1 MASGADSPRVSPV
14 KHLIP
19 LFFVTL
25 LLSTVARAQTPAPA
39 AEEKPSS
46 SPSPAAPV
54 QAPPVPQAPPAA
66 DSAPP
71 TAGAQPET
79 PATGASIQ
87 ATPAAPPAPAAAPPA
102 GASATA
108 KPEKA
113 QGLPTVAVL
122 SLEANKSAQDSA
134 PAIASLIASHLAE
147 SPKLKVLTQRDIE
160 TMLSTE
166 RQRQLLGSGTCSAQ
180 GSCLEELSNVVGAR
194 YVVTG
199 RLDQFG
205 DKFLLTVTLLDT
217 FSGRSLARP
226 RAEASSAEELLQVA
240 EAVGDQL
247 LARLAPEG
255 KTSEAQP
262 LLGSAKET
270 PGGGFVLGLRINNS
284 FISDLATLN
293 PGGDLELGYAFHPE
307 WVGFLQVGIS
317 FVRTGGDGPAGRL
330 KVLPSV
336 LGARHYYRL
345 EHSLRPYWG
354 LGLGVQL
361 SFGEFGIFQSTGPLP
376 TVIGF
381 LGAEYFIAGKV
392 GIHVEA
398 GTNLA
403 QATLGL
409 AQNGLGDGL
418 NLDLT
423 AGVSYHF

>member
-1 MASGADSPRVSPV
+1 MKRLS
-14 KHLIP
+14 P
-19 LFFVTL
+19 LFLATL
-25 LLSTVARAQTPAPA
+25 LLATVARAQTPAPA
-39 AEEKPSS
+39 AEKPSS
-46 SPSPAAPV
+46 SSSPAAPV
-54 QAPPVPQAPPAA
+54 EPTPAPQAAPAP

-71 TAGAQPET
+71 TSGAPPAAPTAGTSTEGT
-79 PATGASIQ
+79 PA
-87 ATPAAPPAPAAAPPA
+87 ATPAPAVAAPA
-102 GASATA
+102 GASAPA
-108 KPEKA
+108 KLDKA

-166 RQRQLLGSGTCSAQ
+166 RQRQLLGSGSCSAQ
-180 GSCLEELSNVVGAR
+180 GSCLEELSSVVGAR

-205 DKFLLTVTLLDT
+205 DKYLLTVTLLDT

-226 RAEASSAEELLQVA
+226 RAEASSGEELLQLA

-262 LLGSAKET
+262 LFGSAKET
-270 PGGGFVLGLRINNS
+270 PGGGLVLGLRINNS

-293 PGGDLELGYAFHPE
+293 PGADLEVGYAFHPE
-307 WVGFLQVGIS
+307 WVGFLQVGIT
-317 FVRTGGDGPAGRL
+317 FVRSGDDSPAGRL

-392 GIHVEA
+392 GLHIEA

-423 AGVSYHF
+423 AGIAYHF